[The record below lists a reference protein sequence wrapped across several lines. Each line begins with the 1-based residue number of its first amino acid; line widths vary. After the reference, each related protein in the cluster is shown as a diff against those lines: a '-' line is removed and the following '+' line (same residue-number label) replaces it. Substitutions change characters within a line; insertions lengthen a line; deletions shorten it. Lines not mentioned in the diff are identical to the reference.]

1 MCRCL
6 SVLVSSTGMGEW
18 SHFTNEVLFTTVVN
32 LYYKDYKVDL
42 VHQGRT
48 VVWCA
53 GLPFY
58 TVFSVIFFS
67 KFFIFETITWRFI
80 IFKDHLLIFSKF
92 IFGWLHMTVPAER
105 FWNARDNLL
114 HESQGGM
121 YSVCFLFWPVSF
133 GHKMSYWGERM
144 WSRLQ
149 EKNSYYTWNDSQYEW
164 VLLNAI
170 LWVLPTLCPVLGAK
184 ECL

>member
-1 MCRCL
+1 MFKRSC
-6 SVLVSSTGMGEW
+6 VIDWMVEW

-42 VHQGRT
+42 IHQGRT

-58 TVFSVIFFS
+58 TVFSVFFFPNSSFS
-67 KFFIFETITWRFI
+67 KRSHDDSSFLTI
-80 IFKDHLLIFSKF
+80 IFWFFSKF

-114 HESQGGM
+114 HELQGGM
-121 YSVCFLFWPVSF
+121 YSVCFWFWPVSF

-184 ECL
+184 VCP